1 MLSHQLKSLKER
13 FSQDGGIRLPT
24 QCDHL
29 SGGTKHKG
37 FGNLNQLYFPFF
49 LKIFYDENMF
59 TLLSSCHKSVKICHD
74 TKKQVRVFQGGFIT
88 AQPIKFSMQLGT
100 TFYLS
105 FITLTFFLS
114 EII

>member
-1 MLSHQLKSLKER
+1 MKDT
-13 FSQDGGIRLPT
+13 FSRDGGIGPPT
-24 QCDHL
+24 QFDHL
-29 SGGTKHKG
+29 SGGTKHME
-37 FGNLNQLYFPFF
+37 FENLNQLYFPF
-49 LKIFYDENMF
+49 LKIFYDEKKKHVH
-59 TLLSSCHKSVKICHD
+59 TPIILSKSVKICHD

>member
-1 MLSHQLKSLKER
+1 MKDT
-13 FSQDGGIRLPT
+13 FSRDGGIGPPT
-24 QCDHL
+24 QFDHL
-29 SGGTKHKG
+29 SGGTKHME
-37 FGNLNQLYFPFF
+37 FENLNQLYFPF

-88 AQPIKFSMQLGT
+88 AQLIKFLLQLGT
-100 TFYLS
+100 TFYLR
-105 FITLTFFLS
+105 FITLTFSLS

>member
-1 MLSHQLKSLKER
+1 M
-13 FSQDGGIRLPT
+13 
-24 QCDHL
+24 
-29 SGGTKHKG
+29 SGGTKHME
-37 FGNLNQLYFPFF
+37 FENLGQLYFPF
-49 LKIFYDENMF
+49 LKIFYDEKKKHVH
-59 TLLSSCHKSVKICHD
+59 TPIILSQECQDLSWYKEAS
-74 TKKQVRVFQGGFIT
+74 QGVSRGFIT